1 MPARRVVLARR
12 GSAPVVRRNDLS
24 LHTEPYADDVT
35 IVTVTG
41 EIDLLTAPPLARVI
55 AAQDRPVLVVDL
67 TEVRFLAA
75 KGLTVLLN
83 AALEAAASGRVFGV
97 VVVPGPAA
105 RVLTVSGLTTA
116 IPTYSTMGEAVRGLR
131 E

>member
-1 MPARRVVLARR
+1 MPASRVVLARR
-12 GSAPVVRRNDLS
+12 GPTPVRYNDLS

-35 IVTVTG
+35 IVTVAG

-55 AAQDRPVLVVDL
+55 AAQDRPVLVADL
-67 TEVRFLAA
+67 TDVRFLAA

-83 AALEAAASGRVFGV
+83 AALEAAAAGRVFGV
-97 VVVPGPAA
+97 VTGPGPAA

-116 IPTYSTMGEAVRGLR
+116 IPTYPTMSEAVRGLR